1 MITVTRANTII
12 RRCNLSNIP
21 KSIHTN
27 FTIQYYFNIHTSF
40 LQSPFRRRFSENIQ
54 QIYRTSIPKSM
65 PKFAFCHGCSPVNVP
80 YIFRTP
86 IPKYTSEGL
95 LLVLPFSGMNYPLI
109 HGIKISFLLLHC
121 YTLLGMSKTNYYIIY
136 YILLYYIL

>member
-12 RRCNLSNIP
+12 RRCNLSGILNPIN
-21 KSIHTN
+21 TN
-27 FTIQYYFNIHTSF
+27 FSVFQKHPSRVV
-40 LQSPFRRRFSENIQ
+40 FRRRFSENIQ
-54 QIYRTSIPKSM
+54 QIYRTSIPKTM

-80 YIFRTP
+80 YIFRTL
-86 IPKYTSEGL
+86 IPKYTNEGL

>member
-12 RRCNLSNIP
+12 RRCNLSGILNPIN
-21 KSIHTN
+21 TN
-27 FTIQYYFNIHTSF
+27 FSVFQKHPSRVV
-40 LQSPFRRRFSENIQ
+40 FRRRFSENIQ
-54 QIYRTSIPKSM
+54 QIYRTSIPKTM

-80 YIFRTP
+80 YIFRTL

-95 LLVLPFSGMNYPLI
+95 LLVLPTSGMNYPLI